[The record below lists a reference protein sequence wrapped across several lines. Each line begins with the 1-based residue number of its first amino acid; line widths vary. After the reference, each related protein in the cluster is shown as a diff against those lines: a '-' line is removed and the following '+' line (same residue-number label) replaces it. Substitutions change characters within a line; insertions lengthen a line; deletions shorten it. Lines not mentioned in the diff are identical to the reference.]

1 MIRKVT
7 SLSLFIAFTLFTK
20 IVSAQED
27 LDKPRFTITDINL
40 GFGGYSY
47 TGLGLSLNDFK
58 KLAPESEL
66 LKADLSNLYTNGFY
80 TNTYF
85 EDALESQSVSEITVG
100 VSKKISESKKYQ
112 FFPEFRF
119 GFAHHSGIR
128 SSRYYSREDYERFDT
143 LTSSQ
148 TGQVFY
154 VDSVKYTSYNMRYS
168 AQQLRI
174 TASVIFRHNPLS
186 RWSLYAGGGFNFGMT
201 LNPFT
206 EIDYTYRASTNFT
219 LPYSVLP
226 GKNEIYISE
235 TFRNKLSMAAAGF
248 LIAGVDW
255 RTGKKRKFWKRL
267 HLSYELRPIVDYN
280 NIPERKS
287 FVNAAI
293 QHQFSF
299 RYTFNYL

>member
-1 MIRKVT
+1 MIQNVN
-7 SLSLFIAFTLFTK
+7 SLSLFIAFALFTK

-27 LDKPRFTITDINL
+27 LDKPGFTISDINL

-47 TGLGLSLNDFK
+47 TELGLSLNDFR
-58 KLAPESEL
+58 KLAPQSEL
-66 LKADLSNLYTNGFY
+66 LKADFSNLYTNGFY
-80 TNTYF
+80 TNTYY
-85 EDALESQSVSEITVG
+85 EDALESQSVSEITAG
-100 VSKKISESKKYQ
+100 LAKKISESKKYQ
-112 FFPEFRF
+112 FFPEYRF
-119 GFAHHSGIR
+119 GFMYQSGIR
-128 SSRYYSREDYERFDT
+128 SSRYYSRDDYERFDT

-154 VDSVKYTSYNMRYS
+154 VDSVKHTSYNMRYS

-186 RWSLYAGGGFNFGMT
+186 RWSLYAGGGFNLGMT
-201 LNPFT
+201 INPFT
-206 EIDYTYRASTNFT
+206 EIDYTYQTSTNFT

-226 GKNEIYISE
+226 TKNEIYISE
-235 TFRNKLSMAAAGF
+235 TFRNKFSMAGAGF

-255 RTGKKRKFWKRL
+255 RVGRKREFWKRL

-287 FVNAAI
+287 FVNAAV

-299 RYTFNYL
+299 RYTFNYF